1 MITPFGLL
9 GINRLGQR
17 LCLGKQAEARA
28 PQPFI
33 IRRREGCQERE
44 SGNVA
49 IFQTLLMSR
58 FCNSSSFGNVA
69 RLPTLPPVAIFLS
82 RRCQPSFLRY
92 ASVSLTADYAS
103 LTYCSVSYSS
113 LPGGPMG
120 SAWET

>member
-44 SGNVA
+44 SGNVV

-69 RLPTLPPVAIFLS
+69 RLPTLPPVAIFLRGWQS
-82 RRCQPSFLRY
+82 S
-92 ASVSLTADYAS
+92 SGVGV
-103 LTYCSVSYSS
+103 CSVVAPSVTKVGDKKSA
-113 LPGGPMG
+113 LP
-120 SAWET
+120 AV